1 MATKKANPVNSL
13 IDDLMGEIDDATAS
27 RPKGKFLSEGRY
39 ILKVTNAGIQ
49 QGKKFTGWTCDAEVM
64 STTADFDKERASK
77 PGDGAVIMW
86 KQNDSLPGNLKAV
99 EQSLGVDRRA
109 LLDGSALIGKLIKVT
124 ATEGKTKEGKPFT
137 FITIT
142 GFAEEDEARSLKPSE
157 FVQPMRLAP
166 APDVSDDEP
175 PF

>member
-1 MATKKANPVNSL
+1 MATKKAPPIDSL
-13 IDDLMGEIDDATAS
+13 IEDLMGEIGDATAS

-109 LLDGSALIGKLIKVT
+109 LLDGSALVGRLIKVT
-124 ATEGKTKEGKPFT
+124 ATEGKTKEDKPFT

-142 GFAEEDEARSLKPSE
+142 GFAEGDEAHSLKPSE
-157 FVQPMRLAP
+157 FVQPMRSAP
-166 APDVSDDEP
+166 AQDVSDDEP